1 MCLKTLILYLKIY
14 DSGQSLK
21 VWDANQ
27 NSLPLFFLF
36 HLHIHYI
43 LASFR
48 SDVYHIHYIPL
59 KQHKLEDLS

>member
-27 NSLPLFFLF
+27 NSL
-36 HLHIHYI
+36 HYI